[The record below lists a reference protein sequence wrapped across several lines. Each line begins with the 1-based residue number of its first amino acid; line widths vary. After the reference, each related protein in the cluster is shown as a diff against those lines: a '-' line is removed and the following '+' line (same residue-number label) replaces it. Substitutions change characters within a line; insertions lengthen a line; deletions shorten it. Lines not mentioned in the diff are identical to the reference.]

1 MESSLVKLNIEDLLN
16 CINGK
21 DSEGNDLK
29 VKIPPHKKVKDEF
42 NKFINHE
49 ISQRRKKSS
58 ISSMRSFHNFIK
70 KHLLSVI
77 VQLIHSNLSH
87 SKQINL
93 LDIAVGRGGDMFK
106 WNEVGI
112 KNVFGFDKN
121 EASINSINPFD
132 QGAKERLR
140 LNPLK
145 TNIHYEV
152 GDAMNPSPEL
162 FNHIDEFNLKFPINI
177 ISCQFAMHYF
187 FKSEGYLDIIF
198 KVFTR
203 FLKPGGY
210 FFGTTIDGN
219 KIKENLKI
227 KNTLFEINKTKVENE
242 YTFKINDTFDKGNY
256 FNSTGESTEYFV
268 DFNKLISIAAKY
280 NLKPVYLNFFE
291 PNGNT
296 YTINRDKLYKESFV
310 SFEDI
315 YNLSKHGK
323 WKGNLSSDEIVLN
336 SLYSTFV
343 FLKI

>member
-1 MESSLVKLNIEDLLN
+1 M
-16 CINGK
+16 
-21 DSEGNDLK
+21 
-29 VKIPPHKKVKDEF
+29 
-42 NKFINHE
+42 
-49 ISQRRKKSS
+49 
-58 ISSMRSFHNFIK
+58 
-70 KHLLSVI
+70 
-77 VQLIHSNLSH
+77 
-87 SKQINL
+87 
-93 LDIAVGRGGDMFK
+93 A
-106 WNEVGI
+106 
-112 KNVFGFDKN
+112 
-121 EASINSINPFD
+121 
-132 QGAKERLR
+132 
-140 LNPLK
+140 
-145 TNIHYEV
+145 
-152 GDAMNPSPEL
+152 
-162 FNHIDEFNLKFPINI
+162 
-177 ISCQFAMHYF
+177 
-187 FKSEGYLDIIF
+187 
-198 KVFTR
+198 